1 MRAALQ
7 LLLAYIPARLGAN
20 ATADLRRRLFDAF
33 TLAAWP
39 VKASER
45 DGHFQSLMNAH
56 ITSTSNAII
65 GIGIGLAAL
74 FTFVTMLFSAFLLN
88 PTAALALT
96 VGSVVIFVGLRPLAR
111 RLRQHAKS
119 LSGENIEYSKGVQ
132 EIVLMAEETEV
143 FGASD
148 VYRSGVY
155 QTIDNV
161 RRPLLR
167 TRFLAGAVPAVF
179 QSVALLLLILALFVV
194 SFTGVG
200 KMATLGA
207 VVLILFR
214 TLTYAQQ
221 VQTAITSMDEKI
233 PFMERL
239 AQALRRYDAH
249 PQQDGNEDLPPLE
262 TIGLRHVHHHYEGDR
277 PTLTDVTF
285 TITRGESVGIAG
297 PSGAGK
303 STVVQLL
310 LRLREPTQG
319 QVEVNGIDV
328 RRFRRDQWRERVA
341 YVPQTP
347 QLVWG
352 TVEDNIRFFR
362 PWVTREDIEAAARQA
377 NIHDE
382 ILGWPKGY
390 DTVVGQ
396 RASAVSGGQ
405 RQRLCL
411 ARALAGEPSVL
422 ILDEATSALDVKS
435 EALVNDSLRKLQ
447 GRVTVFLVS
456 HRPSALS
463 MCDRVIVLVGGR
475 VQAIDAPTAL
485 ATTSTFYQEVTNLAG
500 GSQRG

>member
-1 MRAALQ
+1 M
-7 LLLAYIPARLGAN
+7 
-20 ATADLRRRLFDAF
+20 
-33 TLAAWP
+33 
-39 VKASER
+39 
-45 DGHFQSLMNAH
+45 
-56 ITSTSNAII
+56 
-65 GIGIGLAAL
+65 
-74 FTFVTMLFSAFLLN
+74 
-88 PTAALALT
+88 
-96 VGSVVIFVGLRPLAR
+96 
-111 RLRQHAKS
+111 
-119 LSGENIEYSKGVQ
+119 
-132 EIVLMAEETEV
+132 
-143 FGASD
+143 
-148 VYRSGVY
+148 
-155 QTIDNV
+155 
-161 RRPLLR
+161 
-167 TRFLAGAVPAVF
+167 
-179 QSVALLLLILALFVV
+179 
-194 SFTGVG
+194 
-200 KMATLGA
+200 
-207 VVLILFR
+207 
-214 TLTYAQQ
+214 
-221 VQTAITSMDEKI
+221 
-233 PFMERL
+233 
-239 AQALRRYDAH
+239 
-249 PQQDGNEDLPPLE
+249 
-262 TIGLRHVHHHYEGDR
+262 
-277 PTLTDVTF
+277 TF